1 MSSVKNFCTRFLDV
15 ILGGGGGGVGEL
27 LVASQN
33 VGCFLRLSFEQLH
46 CKPNRSWYMAKDG

>member
-1 MSSVKNFCTRFLDV
+1 MSSVKNFCTRFSDV
-15 ILGGGGGGVGEL
+15 ILGRGGGEL

>member
-1 MSSVKNFCTRFLDV
+1 MSSVKNFCTRFSDV
-15 ILGGGGGGVGEL
+15 ILGGGGGEL